1 MKLVVSFILYVLIML
16 VLTQNISSGTEIIF
30 PQTDEY
36 NRALNIYRKKSIC
49 ILHND
54 VLHSTSIGKHKS
66 LTLLN
71 NKIVKIVVVFSLLKK
86 VEENYFTPS
95 LKRINGIVL
104 SPLMTNHF
112 QGHRCCGK

>member
-1 MKLVVSFILYVLIML
+1 MKLVVSFILNVLIML
-16 VLTQNISSGTEIIF
+16 FLTQNISPGTEIIF
-30 PQTDEY
+30 PQTEGY
-36 NRALNIYRKKSIC
+36 NRALNIYRKKFIC
-49 ILHND
+49 ILHNA
-54 VLHSTSIGKHKS
+54 VLYSTSIGKHKS
-66 LTLLN
+66 LTSLN
-71 NKIVKIVVVFSLLKK
+71 DKIVGVLSLLKK